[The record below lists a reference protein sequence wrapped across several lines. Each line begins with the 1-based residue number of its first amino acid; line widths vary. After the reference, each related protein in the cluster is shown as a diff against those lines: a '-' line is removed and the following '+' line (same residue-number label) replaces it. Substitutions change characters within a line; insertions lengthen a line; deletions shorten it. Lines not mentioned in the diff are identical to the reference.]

1 MSPEDLEKML
11 AATRKLRA
19 INQAHARAVTR
30 LRELGHEPFILTAA
44 DKAEFLIKARAH
56 KPMSLPFPMIGTTV
70 PLAWN
75 TGRYLSVPLA
85 GNTRDQRDEV
95 IEFLESLLPGRGYA
109 VVEVNE
115 QAGLALVCEFVRV
128 LQ

>member
-1 MSPEDLEKML
+1 MSPEDLEKV
-11 AATRKLRA
+11 RQWRA
-19 INQAHARAVTR
+19 VNQAHARATMR
-30 LRELGHEPFILTAA
+30 LRELGQEPFILTEK
-44 DKAEFLIKARAH
+44 DKTEFLVKARTH
-56 KPMSLPFPMIGTTV
+56 KPLSLPFPMIGTTV

-85 GNTRDQRDEV
+85 GNTRGHRDEV

-115 QAGLALVCEFVRV
+115 QTGLALVCEFVRV